1 MKRRPFGPPLFFPTV
16 RQLLEKLHRIDQ
28 RLQHAERQWN
38 ADESPSQ
45 RKLQRRGAFLVLF

>member
-1 MKRRPFGPPLFFPTV
+1 MKRRPVGPPLFFTTV
-16 RQLLEKLHRIDQ
+16 SKRLEKLHRIDQ

-45 RKLQRRGAFLVLF
+45 RKLQRRGAFLILF